1 MVQLIFLSFGILFL
15 AGCKYKFVCFDM
27 TQTGGVGENLV
38 HTCLLNSTSIHAD
51 LAKRLL
57 KHYPKLMNDIYISDE
72 YFGKFILYRQNVC
85 VAETRKLSRQLQF
98 ALIDVW
104 SNLWCFL
111 FVIILKYMNAFQ

>member
-1 MVQLIFLSFGILFL
+1 MVKLFLFHFGILFL
-15 AGCKYKFVCFDM
+15 LGCKYKFVCFDM

-72 YFGKFILYRQNVC
+72 YFGKFHTLPQHV
-85 VAETRKLSRQLQF
+85 KM
-98 ALIDVW
+98 
-104 SNLWCFL
+104 
-111 FVIILKYMNAFQ
+111 FVSQKQGNSVISCSLL